1 MMLGR
6 LGMSFLILEAAGIGA
21 ELAGRVVGLPGM
33 FPCQASESGTVRA
46 EICELAA

>member
-6 LGMSFLILEAAGIGA
+6 LGMSLLILEAAGIGA
-21 ELAGRVVGLPGM
+21 ELAGRVGLPSM